1 MSFRYYG
8 SLKPNGGE
16 MLIGGDTNDGLN
28 GATIIDNSTEVTI
41 GDVVKIDSNGNLELA
56 GAGDSVFGILVA
68 VEQNG
73 VSIDPDSGTTNTYTV
88 ASDNETVGKVY
99 GIVDVSQS
107 SLWSANQDGT
117 AGTTANSNQ
126 IGAYIDIADEAT
138 LDEDT
143 ASRTRST
150 GGQFTTFGADIND
163 STRLIVAIN
172 ESQLISGT

>member
-8 SLKPNGGE
+8 SLRPNGGQV
-16 MLIGGDTNDGLN
+16 LVGGATNDGLN
-28 GATIIDNSTEVTI
+28 GATIIDNSTVVTI

-56 GAGDSVFGILVA
+56 GAGDAVFGILVA
-68 VEQNG
+68 VERNG
-73 VSIDPDSGTTNTYTV
+73 VSIDPDSGTTNTYTM
-88 ASDNETVGKVY
+88 ASDNETVDKTY
-99 GIVDVSQS
+99 GIVDTSVD
-107 SLWSANQDGT
+107 SLYSASQDGT

-126 IGAYIDIADEAT
+126 IGAYIDLADEAT

-143 ASRTRST
+143 ATRTRGT
-150 GGQFTTFGADIND
+150 GGQFTTYGADIDD